1 LAIVS
6 LIEADQA
13 PLLARAYYVDG
24 DPGPIVA
31 ALAQVPEVLE
41 VAMPFIATVLGPSSI
56 PIRAKELVIL
66 RTSALLSCRY
76 CVDAHTATALDVG
89 LSEAEVRALRR
100 EQPSAAAFTE
110 PFELALLAWVD
121 GVAAGGPVDAA
132 VVAALKRHVPDHH
145 VVELTLLVGATMMLN
160 RFCTTLELPT
170 APATLARLA
179 AAGMT

>member
-13 PLLARAYYVDG
+13 PLLARAYYADG

-56 PIRAKELVIL
+56 PARAKELVIL
-66 RTSALLSCRY
+66 RTSALLGCRY
-76 CVDAHTATALDVG
+76 CVDAHTATALDIG
-89 LSEAEVRALRR
+89 FNAAEVRALRG
-100 EQPSAAAFTE
+100 EQPIDAAFTE
-110 PFELALLAWVD
+110 PAEFALLSWVD

-132 VVAALKRHVPDHH
+132 LVDELKRHVPDHH
-145 VVELTLLVGATMMLN
+145 LVELTLLVGATMMLN

-170 APATLARLA
+170 ATATLARVA

>member
-1 LAIVS
+1 MAIVS

-13 PLLARAYYVDG
+13 PLLARPYYAAG

-56 PIRAKELVIL
+56 SARPKELVIL
-66 RTSALLSCRY
+66 RTSALHGCRY

-89 LSEAEVRALRR
+89 LNAAEVRALRG
-100 EQPSAAAFTE
+100 EQPVAAAFTE
-110 PFELALLAWVD
+110 PSELALLAWVD
-121 GVAAGGPVDAA
+121 GVAAGGPVDANL
-132 VVAALKRHVPDHH
+132 VDGVKRHVPDHH
-145 VVELTLLVGATMMLN
+145 LVELTLLVGATMMLN

-170 APATLARLA
+170 APATLVRLA

>member
-1 LAIVS
+1 MAIVS

-13 PLLARAYYVDG
+13 PLLARAYYADG

-41 VAMPFIATVLGPSSI
+41 VAMPFISTVLGPSSI

-66 RTSALLSCRY
+66 RTSALLGCRY

-89 LSEAEVRALRR
+89 LNPAEVRALRV
-100 EQPSAAAFTE
+100 EQPVAVVFTE
-110 PFELALLAWVD
+110 PSELALLAWVD
-121 GVAAGGPVDAA
+121 GVVAGGLVDPA
-132 VVAALKRHVPDHH
+132 VVAGLKRHVPDHH
-145 VVELTLLVGATMMLN
+145 LVELTVLVGATMMLN